1 MHSAFSTPVGELIDF
16 YGALHDRYNALSQE
30 CQYIPS
36 IKSAFTKLC
45 TEIGDISKKIDRLEL
60 ALDMA
65 LDLADQ
71 RKKDEWERARD
82 IDIAQL
88 RALNA

>member
-1 MHSAFSTPVGELIDF
+1 M
-16 YGALHDRYNALSQE
+16 
-30 CQYIPS
+30 
-36 IKSAFTKLC
+36 
-45 TEIGDISKKIDRLEL
+45 SKKIDRLEL

-71 RKKDEWERARD
+71 RKREEWERARD

-88 RALNA
+88 RQLNA